1 MAASHPWKFALAAGL
16 ALAACSEYAEP
27 TLTPGQQKKVEAHL
41 LDAVPTPQ
49 HAVGA
54 VIEDQVRLV
63 GYDIDKTSV
72 KPGETLTVTWY
83 IEGLTDRPDDNMLF
97 VHLQGRPADKTAW
110 QNLDHHPVEGLFPL
124 RQLKKGKVVKDVQVI
139 TVKPDFSPGE
149 AKLYWGVWRGDYRL
163 KIQNADQIPHDK
175 EGRVI
180 GATVTIEGK
189 PAAPAALPLAQ
200 ASRLAAGKTIVLD
213 GKLDDTGWEGLSWT
227 DWWASPDGANRAAPR
242 TRARFTWDDQ
252 YLYVGVE
259 AMDSDVW
266 TT

>member
-1 MAASHPWKFALAAGL
+1 M
-16 ALAACSEYAEP
+16 
-27 TLTPGQQKKVEAHL
+27 QAHL

-97 VHLQGRPADKTAW
+97 VHLQGRPADKAAW

-124 RQLKKGKVVKDVQVI
+124 RRLKKGKVVKDVQII

-163 KIQNADQIPHDK
+163 KIKNAEQVPHDK

-180 GATVTIEGK
+180 GPAVTIEGK
-189 PAAPAALPLAQ
+189 PQ
-200 ASRLAAGKTIVLD
+200 
-213 GKLDDTGWEGLSWT
+213 
-227 DWWASPDGANRAAPR
+227 APR
-242 TRARFTWDDQ
+242 PCRWPRPRAWRRARPSPST
-252 YLYVGVE
+252 
-259 AMDSDVW
+259 ASS
-266 TT
+266 TTPAGRA